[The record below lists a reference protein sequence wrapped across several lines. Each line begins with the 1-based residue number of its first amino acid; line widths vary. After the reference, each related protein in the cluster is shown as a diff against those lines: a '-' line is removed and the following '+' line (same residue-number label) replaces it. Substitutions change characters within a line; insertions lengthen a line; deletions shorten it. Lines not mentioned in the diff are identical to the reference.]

1 MELFNAINR
10 DKIRA
15 IYFLWTKR
23 LYSAIYKEEYRAI
36 YKGSYRTHNTG

>member
-36 YKGSYRTHNTG
+36 YKGSYMPHNFG